1 VRADARPEQ
10 VLRTVFR
17 RSTACAL
24 VLLGAAGMPVQ
35 GHHSA
40 AMFDDS
46 KRMTLS
52 GTVREFQW
60 GNPHCYIQLMIEQ
73 PKGPAREWS
82 LEMGAPNYLYTL
94 GWRPLTLKA
103 GEKISVKIAPLRK
116 GGAGGLVLEVT
127 KADGRHFGGKS

>member
-1 VRADARPEQ
+1 MIATEFLRRA
-10 VLRTVFR
+10 T
-17 RSTACAL
+17 CAA
-24 VLLGAAGMPVQ
+24 VLLGAMGMPAQ

-46 KRMTLS
+46 KREMLA

-60 GNPHCYIQLMIEQ
+60 GNPHCYIQLLVEQ
-73 PKGPAREWS
+73 PKGPAKEWS
-82 LEMGAPNYLYTL
+82 LEMGAPNYLYNL
-94 GWRPLTLKA
+94 GWRPSTLKA

-116 GGAGGLVLEVT
+116 GGTGGLVLEVT